1 MNSITQQR
9 EECSQGAQCGPSNV
23 LGEKGGVLAATG
35 AVVAAA
41 GNDGV
46 DGVEGFVGTVAQ
58 GVASSEA
65 KQLPA
70 PPHSASVPAAPKN
83 ERQHMSSG

>member
-1 MNSITQQR
+1 MTQQR
-9 EECSQGAQCGPSNV
+9 GERRASAGGKRGPANV
-23 LGEKGGVLAATG
+23 LGEKGGVVAATG
-35 AVVAAA
+35 AVVVAA

-70 PPHSASVPAAPKN
+70 PPHSASVPATRKDEKADATN
-83 ERQHMSSG
+83 T